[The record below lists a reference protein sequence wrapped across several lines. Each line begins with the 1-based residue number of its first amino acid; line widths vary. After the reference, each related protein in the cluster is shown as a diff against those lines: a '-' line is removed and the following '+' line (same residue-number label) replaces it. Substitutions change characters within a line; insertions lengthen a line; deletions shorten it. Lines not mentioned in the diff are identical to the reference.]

1 MAVAYTGCE
10 CKEEEAKLSNK
21 LARVYNSDSGDSE
34 EDDDGEYLSF
44 YTKTWQRRL
53 NNNSE
58 WYRFLIQ

>member
-44 YTKTWQRRL
+44 YTKT
-53 NNNSE
+53 
-58 WYRFLIQ
+58 